1 MKALVIADDE
11 SVIARFNSIL
21 TKCGYDCIVYR
32 WLLKALDNVE
42 EIAPHLVVIS
52 TRDYPRH
59 WKTFVQYVSGIE
71 GNTIPKIILFIDK
84 DFSLDEKKKAQALN
98 ITAMLPS
105 ECSDNDFI
113 QIISH
118 IQITPVI
125 KQNDVAQ
132 SDEIKQV
139 QCMFIYTNPVTGI
152 YETGTVRSY
161 TDNIL
166 CLEPDNLKEVQM
178 LMEGMHIAPCTIK
191 CNGHISSVCALVK
204 ETPSSSNN
212 NTLILTLSECSK
224 AN

>member
-21 TKCGYDCIVYR
+21 TCCGYDCIVYR

-52 TRDYPRH
+52 ARDYPRH
-59 WKTFVQYVSGIE
+59 WKTFAQYISGIL
-71 GNTIPKIILFIDK
+71 GKTNPKIILYIDK

-105 ECSDNDFI
+105 ECSDNDFT

-118 IQITPVI
+118 IQITPII
-125 KQNDVAQ
+125 KQNNMEQ
-132 SDEIKQV
+132 SEEMKQV

-152 YETGTVRSY
+152 YETGTVRSH
-161 TDNIL
+161 TNNML
-166 CLEPDNLKEVQM
+166 SLEPENLNEVQM

-191 CNGHISSVCALVK
+191 CNGHISAVCAVVK
-204 ETPSSSNN
+204 ETPSSDNN
-212 NTLILTLSECSK
+212 NNLILTLSECGK